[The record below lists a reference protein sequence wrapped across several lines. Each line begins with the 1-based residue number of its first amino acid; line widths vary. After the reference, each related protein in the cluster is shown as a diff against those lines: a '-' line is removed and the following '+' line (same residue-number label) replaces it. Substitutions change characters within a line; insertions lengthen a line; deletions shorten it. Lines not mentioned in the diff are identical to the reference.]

1 MRFKIDWASLIV
13 GRKFAVFALIYIVFE
28 GNFQLQ
34 VPGGGGLYLEGQ
46 FNGGF
51 FALRVWGADIWRG
64 LFSEFYGISYPSI
77 TKKKYKLTSGPRCGT
92 WRGTVLTSNV
102 LDRHSITV
110 MSEAERHDEENI
122 A

>member
-13 GRKFAVFALIYIVFE
+13 GRKFTVFAFFTLYLRAIFKYKS
-28 GNFQLQ
+28 
-34 VPGGGGLYLEGQ
+34 PGGLIFGGQ

-51 FALRVWGADIWRG
+51 FALRVWGAYIWRG
-64 LFSEFYGISYPSI
+64 LFSESYGISYPSI
-77 TKKKYKLTSGPRCGT
+77 TKKNMLTSGPRCGT

>member
-1 MRFKIDWASLIV
+1 M
-13 GRKFAVFALIYIVFE
+13 IYFI
-28 GNFQLQ
+28 
-34 VPGGGGLYLEGQ
+34 
-46 FNGGF
+46 
-51 FALRVWGADIWRG
+51 
-64 LFSEFYGISYPSI
+64 SFYH
-77 TKKKYKLTSGPRCGT
+77 KKNMLTSGPRYGT